1 MTALSEP
8 EAVLIG
14 LALREQFIGAV
25 ASTICYRDFLGPQ
38 SDAKTLPTKLDAEF
52 CFVPRICRALGQLEP
67 TKRHWTLQ
75 KDSSHSNWPRTPPEE
90 LDIPSCSYFRTTLS
104 FYGHAL
110 SPRNNLRRD
119 HESPSS
125 TVNPPLRKSTKFIQI
140 RFLGC
145 RRRPARAAA
154 AADRD
159 ARPAS
164 FAARRGAPPAFTPVS
179 RSNARAATSALT
191 AWERRAR
198 QRQRV
203 KKTAREI
210 REKKTHRQ
218 DNRRN
223 IRIRHRITL
232 TL

>member
-1 MTALSEP
+1 M
-8 EAVLIG
+8 
-14 LALREQFIGAV
+14 
-25 ASTICYRDFLGPQ
+25 
-38 SDAKTLPTKLDAEF
+38 
-52 CFVPRICRALGQLEP
+52 PRICRALGQLEP

-75 KDSSHSNWPRTPPEE
+75 KDSFHSNWPRTPPEE

-119 HESPSS
+119 HESS
-125 TVNPPLRKSTKFIQI
+125 TVNPRPQI
-140 RFLGC
+140 DEIHICFLGY

-164 FAARRGAPPAFTPVS
+164 FAARRGAPPAFTLVS

-198 QRQRV
+198 QRRRV
-203 KKTAREI
+203 KRTAREI